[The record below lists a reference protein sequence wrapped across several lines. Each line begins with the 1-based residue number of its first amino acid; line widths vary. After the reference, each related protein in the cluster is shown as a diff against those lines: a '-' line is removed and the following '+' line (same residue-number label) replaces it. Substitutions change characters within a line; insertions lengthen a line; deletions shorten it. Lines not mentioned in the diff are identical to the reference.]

1 MITTEWPEVTDV
13 LDPVRVWP
21 PEKRVT
27 LAHRI
32 LQSVSDTEPTPRK
45 AGYWAAEVIAALQM
59 PQPAPDDAIVKRWI
73 AEGRLEKYGT

>member
-1 MITTEWPEVTDV
+1 MITTEWPDVTDI
-13 LDPVRVWP
+13 LDRVRAWP

-32 LQSVSDTEPTPRK
+32 LESVSDAAPTPRQP
-45 AGYWAAEVIAALQM
+45 GYSAAEVIEALQM
-59 PQPAPDDAIVKRWI
+59 PQPAPDDAAVKLWI